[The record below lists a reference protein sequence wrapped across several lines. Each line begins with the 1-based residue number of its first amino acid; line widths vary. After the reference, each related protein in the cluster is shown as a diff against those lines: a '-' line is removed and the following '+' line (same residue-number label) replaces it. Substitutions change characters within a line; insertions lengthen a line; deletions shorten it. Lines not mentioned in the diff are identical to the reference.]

1 MGNTYYF
8 RLPMAKAIAKNTIPN
23 ARIEL
28 YEKLIQTQPDVE
40 RKGKSMPF
48 TSCNGHMFSF
58 LSPTGSLFLRLP
70 EKEKEAFIK
79 KHKSAAAMQHGKMLM
94 EYVEM
99 PEKLMK
105 DFAEVRKY
113 FELSYAYAQTLKPK

>member
-1 MGNTYYF
+1 
-8 RLPMAKAIAKNTIPN
+8 MAKAETKATIPP

-28 YEKLIQTQPDVE
+28 YEKLIRTQAEAE
-40 RKGKSMPF
+40 RKGKGMPS
-48 TSCNGHMFSF
+48 TSFNGHMFSF

-79 KHKSAAAMQHGKMLM
+79 KYKSSASGGHAKMLM
-94 EYVEM
+94 EFVEV

-105 DFAEVRKY
+105 DFAEVKKY
-113 FELSYAYAQTLKPK
+113 FDISFTYVQTLKPR